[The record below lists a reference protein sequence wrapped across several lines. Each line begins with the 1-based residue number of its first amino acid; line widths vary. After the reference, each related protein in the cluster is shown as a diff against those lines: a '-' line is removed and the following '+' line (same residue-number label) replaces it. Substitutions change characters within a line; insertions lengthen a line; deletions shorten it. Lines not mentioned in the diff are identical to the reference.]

1 MAVRASGAV
10 EAGTVGTNLDF
21 TDKDFEFS
29 GLGGPSVGSASYI
42 LGTWTIRPPEFAMRC
57 FCLATGIPD
66 LRLPLSGL
74 SWMPWRERGRLTLP
88 RTIGG
93 REPSIPFQ
101 RHPKP

>member
-42 LGTWTIRPPEFAMRC
+42 LGT
-57 FCLATGIPD
+57 
-66 LRLPLSGL
+66 
-74 SWMPWRERGRLTLP
+74 
-88 RTIGG
+88 
-93 REPSIPFQ
+93 
-101 RHPKP
+101 